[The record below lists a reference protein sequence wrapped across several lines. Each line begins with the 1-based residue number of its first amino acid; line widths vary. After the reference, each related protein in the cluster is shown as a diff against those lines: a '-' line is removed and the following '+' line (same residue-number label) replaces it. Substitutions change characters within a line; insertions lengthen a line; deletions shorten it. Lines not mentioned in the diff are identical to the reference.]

1 MISNSKAMW
10 AQALCGVALGLA
22 AHAVSAQQV
31 WVDLGTATL
40 SGSGSYSYS
49 LGGTNRQGS
58 YDKQIGSVSISG
70 AGAANGVFDYSF
82 NPAIDDNYFG
92 GYSSSGN
99 RIYGSLRSVT
109 GLTITPDAGLTL
121 DPDSAVYKISGVA
134 KLSDA
139 ANVTLYGAGGHSVSL
154 YAKGVRSQVDEF
166 PFEVYAKASTVDQF
180 GYIVGWSGQNP
191 YYQGPNG
198 TAATFSTAEII
209 INKVEYTTSLV
220 PEPSTW
226 ALMGLG
232 LVGLTL
238 VRRRQQA

>member
-10 AQALCGVALGLA
+10 AQALCGMALGLA
-22 AHAVSAQQV
+22 ANAVNAQQV
-31 WVDLGTATL
+31 WVDLGAATL

-49 LGGTNRQGS
+49 LGGTNLQGS
-58 YDKQIGSVSISG
+58 YTKPIGSVSISG

-82 NPAIDDNYFG
+82 NPAIDDNYVG
-92 GYSSSGN
+92 GYSSSGSGIN
-99 RIYGSLRSVT
+99 GYLRSVT

-121 DPDSAVYKISGVA
+121 NPDSAGYKISGVA
-134 KLSDA
+134 RLSDA
-139 ANVTLYGAGGHSVSL
+139 ANVTLTGAGGDSVTL
-154 YAKGVRSQVDEF
+154 RAKGVRSQVDEF
-166 PFEVYAKASTVDQF
+166 SFEVYAKGSMAEQY
-180 GYIVGWSGQNP
+180 GYILNWSGQNP
-191 YYQGPNG
+191 YFQGPNG
-198 TAATFSTAEII
+198 TASTLSTAEII

-220 PEPSTW
+220 PEPSSW